1 MTSHTGSP
9 TYQTANE
16 TQWQAILANDASQ
29 DGHFFYAV
37 VTTRIFCRP
46 SCKSRPPKRENV
58 LVFATAEQ
66 ARAAHFRPCKRCKPE
81 GLRLPDQ
88 EWVEQIADYID
99 RHYPNKLTLEM
110 LAEECH
116 GSPYHLQRTFKRVMQ
131 MTPTEYLVRRRIHEA
146 KRALVD
152 AESPRTVA
160 EIAREVG
167 IGSAA
172 YLITLFKKMTGI
184 TPNEYRKMQTEV

>member
-167 IGSAA
+167 IGSSA

>member
-1 MTSHTGSP
+1 MTIHTESP

-16 TQWQAILANDASQ
+16 AQWQAILANDASQ

-131 MTPTEYLVRRRIHEA
+131 MTPTEYLMRRRIDEA

>member
-29 DGHFFYAV
+29 DGHFIYAV

-167 IGSAA
+167 IGSSA

>member
-1 MTSHTGSP
+1 MTIHTGSP

-16 TQWQAILANDASQ
+16 AQWQAILANDASQ
-29 DGHFFYAV
+29 DGHFIYAV

-99 RHYPNKLTLEM
+99 RHFQDKLTLET
-110 LAEECH
+110 LAEACH
-116 GSPYHLQRTFKRVMQ
+116 GSPYHLQRTFKRVMR
-131 MTPTEYLVRRRIHEA
+131 MTPTEYLMRRRIDEV
-146 KRALVD
+146 KRAL
-152 AESPRTVA
+152 AEPESQRTVA

-167 IGSAA
+167 IGSSA
-172 YLITLFKKMTGI
+172 YLITLFKKMTGV

>member
-1 MTSHTGSP
+1 MTIHTGSP

-16 TQWQAILANDASQ
+16 AQWQAILANDASQ

-131 MTPTEYLVRRRIHEA
+131 MTPTEYLVRRRIDEA

>member
-1 MTSHTGSP
+1 MTIHTGSS

-16 TQWQAILANDASQ
+16 AQWQAILANDASQ

-131 MTPTEYLVRRRIHEA
+131 MTPTEYLVRRRIDEA
-146 KRALVD
+146 KRAL
-152 AESPRTVA
+152 AERESQRTVA

-172 YLITLFKKMTGI
+172 YLITLSKKMTGI

>member
-1 MTSHTGSP
+1 MTIHTGSP

-16 TQWQAILANDASQ
+16 AQWQAILANDASQ

-131 MTPTEYLVRRRIHEA
+131 MTPTEYLVRRRIDEA
-146 KRALVD
+146 KRAL
-152 AESPRTVA
+152 AERESQRTVA

>member
-16 TQWQAILANDASQ
+16 AQWQAILANDASQ
-29 DGHFFYAV
+29 DGHFIYAV

-172 YLITLFKKMTGI
+172 YLITLSKKMTGI